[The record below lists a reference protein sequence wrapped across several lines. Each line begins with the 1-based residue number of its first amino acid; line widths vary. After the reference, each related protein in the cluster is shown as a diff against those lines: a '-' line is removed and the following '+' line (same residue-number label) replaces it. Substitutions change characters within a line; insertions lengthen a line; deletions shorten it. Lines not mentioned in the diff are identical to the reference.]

1 MTPNCLTH
9 HAERRLQSIRHE
21 MDRLTNA
28 IGFSG
33 MLGASDEHLKRL
45 NEKRRYYQLI
55 LKQAEKER

>member
-1 MTPNCLTH
+1 MTPTILTNY
-9 HAERRLQSIRHE
+9 ADRRLQSIRHE

-28 IGFSG
+28 IGYSG

>member
-1 MTPNCLTH
+1 MTPNILTH
-9 HAERRLQSIRHE
+9 HAEARLQSIRHE

-28 IGFSG
+28 IGYSG